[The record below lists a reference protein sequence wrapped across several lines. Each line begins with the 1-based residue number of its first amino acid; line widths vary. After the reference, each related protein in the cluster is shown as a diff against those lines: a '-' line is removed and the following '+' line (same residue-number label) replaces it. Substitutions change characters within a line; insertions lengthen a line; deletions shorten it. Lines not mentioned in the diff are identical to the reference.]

1 MDRGFA
7 LRPTGVLLRIIMNWL
22 VMLHRPQGWI
32 ALICGLG
39 LLPAAYFHLLPEI
52 FCCLAAYPV
61 IWLSAARF
69 PPFAWGRRP

>member
-1 MDRGFA
+1 
-7 LRPTGVLLRIIMNWL
+7 MNWL